1 MEPRESSVMLLSFSL
16 SSDKDKKTAATLY
29 GQDYQGN
36 LGIKFGLSQT
46 FLFFFPGQE
55 YSPTEIL
62 ADDNENVK
70 CVEEE
75 ENKKYYYCLVTSFRK
90 VTMGT

>member
-46 FLFFFPGQE
+46 GKE